1 MSLNN
6 KQVTEEIKRDIK
18 KKSQKHDKENRTTQN
33 IWDVAKAVLRGTF
46 VAKQSYLKKQEKHL
60 IDNLTL
66 HLKKLGKEEQKTPK
80 ISRRKEIIKI

>member
-66 HLKKLGKEEQKTPK
+66 HLNKWKKENKKLPKMADGQK
-80 ISRRKEIIKI
+80 S